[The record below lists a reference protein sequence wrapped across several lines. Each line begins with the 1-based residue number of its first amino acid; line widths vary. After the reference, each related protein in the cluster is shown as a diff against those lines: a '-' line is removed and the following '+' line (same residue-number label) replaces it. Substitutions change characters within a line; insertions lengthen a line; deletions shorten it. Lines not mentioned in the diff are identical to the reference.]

1 MINQNYLDNDF
12 DYDVIIVGCG
22 PAGSITARYIQ
33 PKKNGL
39 RVLVIDRR
47 KKIGVPVQCGEG
59 IIGYLAG
66 QETVSNTY
74 DKKELFECP
83 DNVKAH
89 RIDRLQFI
97 TLKHKIIEIPV
108 SGYTIHRD
116 LFDQFLSCRA
126 AKEGAI
132 IKKRVSFLG
141 FKDKNTIQTNSGEIT
156 GNIIVGADGPTSS
169 VAKSCGLQAPQI
181 TAKCVLAKIKGDF
194 YDHTLKL
201 FYGKIFKSGYGW
213 IFSKGDHA
221 NVGFGTE
228 FYKPSIKNHYTL
240 RGVLDDFIK
249 KELSV
254 SEDDIFFRG
263 GGIIPTGGLLHRI
276 YKDNVLLVGDA
287 AGMVHPSTGAGIGYA
302 MVAGRECGFAVQR
315 HLLYNEELRNYER
328 KIREILQP
336 SFTKGLR
343 MKKTFQLISSTD
355 FTLELSFWFI
365 KTVGITKFI
374 M

>member
-1 MINQNYLDNDF
+1 MTNQINLNNDF

-66 QETVSNTY
+66 QETISNTN
-74 DKKELFECP
+74 DKKELFDCP
-83 DNVKAH
+83 DYVKAH
-89 RIDRLQFI
+89 RIDRLQFL
-97 TLKHKIIEIPV
+97 TMKHKIIEIPID
-108 SGYTIHRD
+108 GYTIHRD

-126 AKEGAI
+126 ADEGAI
-132 IKKRVSFLG
+132 IKKKVSFLG
-141 FKDKNTIQTNSGEIT
+141 FKDKNTIKTNNGDIT
-156 GNIIVGADGPTSS
+156 GNIIVGADGPISS
-169 VAKSCGLQAPQI
+169 VAKSSGMQESQI
-181 TAKCVLAKIKGDF
+181 TAKCVFAKIKGEF

-228 FYKPSIKNHYTL
+228 FYKPSIKTHHNF
-240 RGVLDDFIK
+240 RVVLDEFIK
-249 KELSV
+249 KELSI

-263 GGIIPTGGLLHRI
+263 GGVIPTGGLVPKI
-276 YKDNVLLVGDA
+276 VKDNVLLVGDA

-302 MVAGRECGFAVQR
+302 MVAGRECGFTIQR
-315 HLLYNEELRNYER
+315 YFLFNEKLSNYEK
-328 KIREILQP
+328 KIRAILQP
-336 SFTKGLR
+336 TFIKGLR
-343 MKKTFQLISSTD
+343 VKKTFQLISSTD
-355 FTLELSFWFI
+355 LMLELSFWLI
-365 KTVGITKFI
+365 KKIGITKFI